1 MHVLMFI
8 CLFALFMGHEQ
19 CKRHWSL
26 KKKKKKKE
34 KTKNADTSD
43 VNVNQTNTSIYS
55 DGKYNDGDKLIEYSK
70 SQGVFRKV
78 SCYLP

>member
-1 MHVLMFI
+1 MQE
-8 CLFALFMGHEQ
+8 ALV
-19 CKRHWSL
+19 L
-26 KKKKKKKE
+26 KKKKKKKRKRQKTQKKKKE